1 MIEEFKKELQS
12 ILEEFRNKLR
22 EIRSYK
28 FTLHWLE
35 NVLINAYGKK
45 YELKSLASISQ
56 LDITKYKVEPWDEN
70 ILADIERDIKKT
82 NFGGSVIREKR
93 YLIVTFPPIT
103 EETKK
108 ELIKNLGQIKEE
120 IRIKARKLRDDFL
133 KELKDKK
140 DRKEISEDI
149 FYKTKE
155 KADKEIE
162 EFNKKVEELF
172 KEKEKEIIG

>member
-1 MIEEFKKELQS
+1 MIEEFKKNLQS
-12 ILEEFRNKLR
+12 ILEEFKNRLR

-28 FTLHWLE
+28 FALHWLE
-35 NVLINAYGKK
+35 NVMINAYGKK

-56 LDITKYKVEPWDEN
+56 LEITKYKVEPWDEN
-70 ILADIERDIKKT
+70 ILSEIERDIKKT
-82 NFGGSVIREKR
+82 NFGGGVIREKR

-103 EETKK
+103 EETKR
-108 ELIKNLGQIKEE
+108 ELLKNLGQIKEE
-120 IRIKARKLRDDFL
+120 MRIKARKLRDDFL

-140 DRKEISEDI
+140 DKKEISEDS

-162 EFNKKVEELF
+162 EFNKKVEDLF